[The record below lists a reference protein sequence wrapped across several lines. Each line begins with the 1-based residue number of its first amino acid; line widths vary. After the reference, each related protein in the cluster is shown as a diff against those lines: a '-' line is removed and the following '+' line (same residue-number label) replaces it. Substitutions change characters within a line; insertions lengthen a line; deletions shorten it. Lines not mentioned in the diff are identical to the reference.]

1 MVFKTGEKVLFIGDS
16 ITEDGRF
23 DDPKDIGVGYVQL
36 IRDYINENLSDLQ
49 VDVVNRGVGGDRVT
63 NLADRWETDVISEDP
78 DWVSIS
84 IGINDVWRQLDNPD
98 MEQVSPELFEKTYDE
113 LLHIL
118 KEHTEAKLILME
130 PTIIEEDVNSVGNA
144 LLKPYVETVKKLAH
158 EYNAVLVSTH
168 QTFLNFIEKTPKA
181 SLTTDGVHMND
192 LGRKLMAT
200 TWLVGTG
207 VMSK

>member
-1 MVFKTGEKVLFIGDS
+1 MVFKTGEKILFIGDS

-23 DDPKDIGVGYVQL
+23 DDPKDVGAGYVRL
-36 IRDYINENLSDLQ
+36 IHDYINENLSDLQ
-49 VDVVNRGVGGDRVT
+49 IDVVNKGVGGDRVT
-63 NLADRWETDVISEDP
+63 NLADRWEADVISADP
-78 DWVSIS
+78 DWVSVS

-98 MEQVSPELFEKTYDE
+98 MEQVSPDLFEKTYDD
-113 LLHIL
+113 LLYTL

-158 EYNAVLVSTH
+158 KYNAVLVSTH

-181 SLTTDGVHMND
+181 ALTTDGVHMND

>member
-1 MVFKTGEKVLFIGDS
+1 MNFKTGEKIVLIGDS

-23 DDPKDIGVGYVQL
+23 DDPKDIGTGYVSL
-36 IRDYINENLSDLQ
+36 IHDYINEHLSGLQ
-49 VDVVNRGVGGDRVT
+49 INVVNKGVGGDRVT
-63 NLADRWETDVISEDP
+63 DLAERWEEDVISEKP
-78 DWVSIS
+78 DWVSVS

-113 LLHIL
+113 LLHTL
-118 KEHTEAKLILME
+118 KEHTKAKLILME

-144 LLKPYVETVKKLAH
+144 LLKPYVEIVKKLANK
-158 EYNAVLVSTH
+158 YDAVLVSTH

-181 SLTTDGVHMND
+181 SMTTDGVHMND

-200 TWLVGTG
+200 TWLVSTK
-207 VMSK
+207 VMV